1 MSMLATSS
9 LSRRTIETAWGD
21 VAYLEA
27 GDGPTALFIHGV
39 FLSADLWR
47 AQLAALSDIRRC
59 VAVDLLAHGASPLP
73 RGADL
78 TIGEQADMV
87 LAFIEALGEEQ
98 VDLVANDSGGAI
110 AQIVAAQAP
119 HRIRTLTLTNC
130 DAHDNWPPADFQP
143 IQDMARAGLLADG
156 LMAAAVDPSIARA
169 ALTDALES
177 PDAVP
182 ESFLS
187 AVFAPFA
194 DSARARAVESWV
206 AGMESS
212 PTVAIHDDLARLRT
226 PTLIA
231 WGTADVFFDRSWAQW
246 LSDAIPG
253 TVDVVEVP
261 GGKLLWPL
269 EHPEILVAHLR
280 DLWTN
285 TANYA
290 LLARYLDAWNRHDL
304 DTVTDL
310 HSEDTVFTLHV
321 GGLPSHTGRDAVRR
335 AFENDLTNWPDAHWE
350 PRRRSVTSDRCILE
364 AKFTATAAAM
374 LDANGAIVPAGS
386 SLESACVDILEI
398 RNGRISRK
406 DTYLDALGLLSHAE
420 AST

>member
-1 MSMLATSS
+1 
-9 LSRRTIETAWGD
+9 
-21 VAYLEA
+21 
-27 GDGPTALFIHGV
+27 
-39 FLSADLWR
+39 
-47 AQLAALSDIRRC
+47 
-59 VAVDLLAHGASPLP
+59 
-73 RGADL
+73 
-78 TIGEQADMV
+78 MV

-206 AGMESS
+206 AGMEPS
-212 PTVAIHDDLARLRT
+212 PTVAIHDDLARFLT

-246 LSDAIPG
+246 LSDTIPG
-253 TVDVVEVP
+253 TVNVVEVP

-269 EHPEILVAHLR
+269 EHPEMLVTHLR

-285 TANYA
+285 TANYT

-304 DTVTDL
+304 DTVTAL
-310 HSEDTVFTLHV
+310 HTNDTVFTLHV
-321 GGLPSHTGRDAVRR
+321 GGLPSHSGRDDVRR
-335 AFENDLTNWPDAHWE
+335 AFENDLANWPDAHWH
-350 PRRRSVTSDRCILE
+350 PRRRTVTSDRCILE
-364 AKFTATAAAM
+364 ADFTATAATA
-374 LDANGAIVPAGS
+374 LNANGRIVPAGS

-398 RNGRISRK
+398 SNGRISRK
-406 DTYLDALGLLSHAE
+406 DTYIDVLGLLNPVG